1 MKAYTLTTASSSAAQ
16 RPLTIV
22 IGCDTFPPDIN
33 GAARFAERLA
43 AGLARHGHDVHIVAS
58 AYDDSH
64 GSFTEI
70 HDGEAMTVHRIKSFR
85 IPQHKTLRYVW
96 PFTLKRKTDQILRQ
110 VKPDA
115 VHIQSHLIMGR
126 YLVKSA
132 KEQGIRLLAT
142 NHIMPEN
149 LIKYS
154 VIIPKFFEKT
164 AMKMAWADAGRV
176 LKQVDAITTP
186 TRRAANLLEQAA
198 GVEGVLAIS
207 CGIDAS
213 KFANATPTS
222 NETPRILF
230 LGRLDYEKHIHNLLK
245 AVAMLPKKLNT
256 QVEIV
261 GDGGERKHLEDLA
274 LELGISKQVKFL
286 GHITEEELP
295 KAYERATLF
304 AMPSI
309 AELQSIATMEAM
321 ASGRPVV
328 AADAMALPH
337 LVHDG
342 DNGYLFQP
350 DDVQEFAE
358 KLKKILTADQAELD
372 RLSENSLHLIQS
384 HDIERTLTIFE
395 GLYRGDQNADTTS
408 DDNSETYTKAIG
420 ILPEPLH
427 NRVVELRERA
437 RALREAATELRE
449 GVRDEVREKLEDIRD
464 EVVERTKAVNTKV
477 KKTAKKTATQAKKV
491 VKNAAERL
499 KNDED

>member
-1 MKAYTLTTASSSAAQ
+1 MTPATNPVASK
-16 RPLTIV
+16 PLTIV

-43 AGLARHGHDVHIVAS
+43 GGLARHGHDVHIVAA
-58 AYDDSH
+58 AYDSNH

-70 HDGEAMTVHRIKSFR
+70 HDGQAMTVHRIKSFR

-96 PFTLKRKTDQILRQ
+96 PFTLKAKTDEILRK

-132 KEQGIRLLAT
+132 KQQGIRLLAT

-149 LIKYS
+149 LIQYS

-176 LKQVDAITTP
+176 LKQVDFITTP
-186 TRRAANLLEQAA
+186 TRRAADLLEAAA
-198 GVEGVLAIS
+198 GVSDVLAIS

-222 NETPRILF
+222 NQTPRILF

-261 GDGGERKHLEDLA
+261 GDGGERKNLEDLA
-274 LELGISKQVKFL
+274 MELGIAKQVNFL

-295 KAYERATLF
+295 KAYERATVF

-328 AADAMALPH
+328 AANAMALPH

-342 DNGYLFQP
+342 DNGYLFEP
-350 DDVQEFAE
+350 DDVQQFADR
-358 KLKKILTADQAELD
+358 LKRILTADQAELD

-395 GLYRGDQNADTTS
+395 GLYRGDQDSDRTS
-408 DDNSETYTKAIG
+408 DDNSDTYTQAIG
-420 ILPEPLH
+420 VLPEPLH

-437 RALREAATELRE
+437 KALREAASELRE
-449 GVRDEVREKLEDIRD
+449 EVREEVREKLEDIRD

-477 KKTAKKTATQAKKV
+477 KTTAKKTATKAKKV
-491 VKNAAERL
+491 VKNATERL

>member
-1 MKAYTLTTASSSAAQ
+1 LSVVPESAAIK
-16 RPLTIV
+16 PLTIV

-43 AGLARHGHDVHIVAS
+43 GGLSRHGHDVHIITPAYS
-58 AYDDSH
+58 ANH
-64 GSFTEI
+64 GTFTEV
-70 HDGEAMTVHRIKSFR
+70 HDGAKMTVHRIKSYKL
-85 IPQHKTLRYVW
+85 PSHATLRYIW
-96 PFTLKRKTDQILRQ
+96 PFTLRSKLDAILDQ

-126 YLVKSA
+126 SLVPSA
-132 KEQGIRLLAT
+132 KARGIRLLAT

-154 VIIPKFFEKT
+154 MIIPPFFEKT
-164 AMKMAWADAGRV
+164 AMKMAWADAGRI
-176 LKQVDAITTP
+176 LRQVDFITTP
-186 TRRAANLLEQAA
+186 TRRAANLLEEAA
-198 GVEGVLAIS
+198 GVSGVLAIS

-213 KFANATPTS
+213 KFANTTPTS
-222 NETPRILF
+222 NAEPRILF

-261 GDGGERKHLEDLA
+261 GDGGERKALEHLA
-274 LELGISKQVKFL
+274 LELGIAKQVKFL
-286 GHITEEELP
+286 GHVSEEELP
-295 KAYERATLF
+295 RAYERATVF

-342 DNGYLFQP
+342 DNGYLFPP
-350 DDVQEFAE
+350 DDVVAFADR
-358 KLKKILTADQAELD
+358 LKRILTADQAELD
-372 RLSENSLHLIQS
+372 RLSENSLHLIQA

-395 GLYRGDQNADTTS
+395 SLYRGEGEGQQTS
-408 DDNSETYTKAIG
+408 DDNSEDYNQPIG
-420 ILPEPLH
+420 LLPESLH
-427 NRVVELRERA
+427 QRVLALRERA
-437 RALREAATELRE
+437 RAAREAARE
-449 GVRDEVREKLEDIRD
+449 RAEDVRDEVLETLEELRDDVLEK
-464 EVVERTKAVNTKV
+464 TKEVNTKL
-477 KKTAKKTATQAKKV
+477 KKSAKKTARKAKKV
-491 VKNAAERL
+491 VKTAAEKL
-499 KNDED
+499 KGDDD

>member
-1 MKAYTLTTASSSAAQ
+1 MTLTPASSPAAPK
-16 RPLTIV
+16 PLTIV

-43 AGLARHGHDVHIVAS
+43 AGLSRHGHDVHIVAAAFDS
-58 AYDDSH
+58 SH
-64 GSFTEI
+64 GAFTEI
-70 HDGEAMTVHRIKSFR
+70 HDGQAMTVHRIKSYKL
-85 IPQHKTLRYVW
+85 PQHKTLRYVW
-96 PFTLKRKTDQILRQ
+96 PFTLKRKTDEIMRR

-126 YLVKSA
+126 YMVQSA
-132 KEQGIRLLAT
+132 KAQNIRLLAT

-154 VIIPKFFEKT
+154 VIIPNFLEKA

-176 LKQVDAITTP
+176 LKQVDFITTP

-198 GVEGVLAIS
+198 GVEDVLAIS

-222 NETPRILF
+222 NKEPRVLF

-261 GDGGERKHLEDLA
+261 GDGGERKYLENLA
-274 LELGISKQVKFL
+274 LELGIAKQVKFL

-295 KAYERATLF
+295 KAYERATVF

-350 DDVQEFAE
+350 DDVQEFSD
-358 KLKKILTADQAELD
+358 KLKKVLTADQAELD
-372 RLSENSLHLIQS
+372 RLSENSLYLIQS
-384 HDIERTLTIFE
+384 HDIERTLNIFE
-395 GLYRGDQNADTTS
+395 GLYRGDQDAERTS

-427 NRVVELRERA
+427 NRVMELRERA
-437 RALREAATELRE
+437 RALREAASELRE
-449 GVRDEVREKLEDIRD
+449 DVVEDVKEKLEDIRA
-464 EVVERTKAVNTKV
+464 EV
-477 KKTAKKTATQAKKV
+477 KKTAKKTATKAKKV
-491 VKNAAERL
+491 VKDATDRL
-499 KNDED
+499 KNDDD